1 MEIEASC
8 GGIWFPWE
16 PGPEDGTDGPVV
28 VSFTE
33 FTMHSI
39 SALPGIVRS
48 GARLRLG
55 WYGLPGAVGLYL
67 WADPFGRRTGSVSV
81 WTDRRALARWVR
93 LPLHRKIMSRYRSR
107 GTVRSAVWENER
119 LDLGAI
125 RGRAKR
131 MIAGLERPSG
141 APVDQAARAAQAP

>member
-1 MEIEASC
+1 MKTEGVC
-8 GGIWFPWE
+8 DGIWFPWE
-16 PGPEDGTDGPVV
+16 PGPEHGTDGPVV

-33 FTMHSI
+33 FTVHSI

-81 WTDRRALARWVR
+81 WTDRRSLVRWVR
-93 LPLHRKIMSRYRSR
+93 LPLHRKIISRYRTR
-107 GTVRSAVWENER
+107 GSVRSAMWESER
-119 LDLGAI
+119 LDLGAV
-125 RGRAKR
+125 RGQAKR
-131 MIAGLERPSG
+131 VIAGLDPRPG
-141 APVDQAARAAQAP
+141 APVDHVP